1 MSFYWAK
8 MVRLVED
15 INKQREANELE
26 REKERRRVP
35 KTLSVS
41 PLFLS
46 PFALSG
52 QIPSLKSIFYPRKKK
67 NLGDKGGRTRLT
79 HSAKKRKDRLIFQVK
94 CFFLIPN
101 FPWFLFLKRY
111 VFAFV
116 LTIRDLNPRSLHIY
130 TTCGR
135 IYYITIK

>member
-1 MSFYWAK
+1 

-15 INKQREANELE
+15 INKQREANEPE

-79 HSAKKRKDRLIFQVK
+79 HSAKKKEKTDS
-94 CFFLIPN
+94 FFKLS
-101 FPWFLFLKRY
+101 
-111 VFAFV
+111 VFF
-116 LTIRDLNPRSLHIY
+116 
-130 TTCGR
+130 
-135 IYYITIK
+135 

>member
-1 MSFYWAK
+1 

-15 INKQREANELE
+15 INKQREANEPE

-67 NLGDKGGRTRLT
+67 KTWETKGEEQ
-79 HSAKKRKDRLIFQVK
+79 D
-94 CFFLIPN
+94 
-101 FPWFLFLKRY
+101 
-111 VFAFV
+111 
-116 LTIRDLNPRSLHIY
+116 
-130 TTCGR
+130 
-135 IYYITIK
+135 